1 MTFRDLLHKLDAC
14 PQGIEWVGD
23 KTMREAWSTC
33 RRGDWMR
40 WFGLV
45 ARRMHV
51 LGWGLVEYEKMV
63 SAWDRI
69 EREHRLE
76 DAMYRAFNEAR
87 LTFGAW
93 SPQENAVWQRYSS
106 LQCDVFRSVQPTPP
120 PIEGV
125 S

>member
-1 MTFRDLLHKLDAC
+1 MTLQEWLCKFGAC
-14 PQGIEWVGD
+14 GSARRWVGD
-23 KTMREAWSTC
+23 KTLQEAWATC
-33 RRGDWMR
+33 HRGDWMR
-40 WFGLV
+40 WLSV
-45 ARRMHV
+45 AACGNTSWTTRDH
-51 LGWGLVEYEKMV
+51 EKMV

-87 LTFGAW
+87 LTFGAG